1 MKMTIINK
9 VRETIIANKLIE
21 EGDNIIVGASGGPDS
36 QFLIYALMELRKEMD
51 FTIILAHLNHLHRKE
66 ADFDESLVEETAEKF
81 ALDFRKKSASMDDYA
96 KKYGLSSEDAGRRL
110 RYEFFRQIQEE
121 YPKSKIAVA
130 HNLDDQAETVLM
142 RIIRGTGV
150 EGLRAMDYRN
160 GDIIRPILD
169 IKKAMILDYLNS
181 EQIPYAI
188 DKTNFTADY
197 TRNKLRLE
205 IIPDIEKINPNFKE
219 SLVKLSEISTDEI
232 SISNSYIKNIY
243 EDIIIQRKT
252 DSVSFDKEGFESQDK
267 AIQSRLIRCAIGEI
281 KKKIRDISKEN
292 IDNFLSL
299 VDLANGKSIIK
310 NDLVFLKSYKFYKMS
325 LRKEDSQKKTGE
337 LTINIGEELSFGGK
351 RIKISSVSDFQKKH
365 GRNVEYFDRDKLTF
379 PLSVRFRKNG
389 DKFKP
394 IGLGHSKK
402 IKDFFIDMKVDKEKR
417 EKIPLI
423 LSEND
428 IIWVTSFRSSE
439 DYKVDPSTKNI
450 IKIEVYDED

>member
-9 VRETIIANKLIE
+9 VRETIRANGLIE
-21 EGDNIIVGASGGPDS
+21 EGDTIIVGASGGPDS

-66 ADFDESLVEETAEKF
+66 ANFDESLVEETAEKF
-81 ALDFRKKSASMDDYA
+81 ALSFRKKAASMDAYA
-96 KKYGLSSEDAGRRL
+96 KKYGISSEDAGRRL
-110 RYEFFRQIQEE
+110 RYEFFREIQKE
-121 YPKSKIAVA
+121 YPKSKIAIA

-188 DKTNFTADY
+188 DKTNFTTDY
-197 TRNKLRLE
+197 TRNKLRLD
-205 IIPDIEKINPNFKE
+205 IIPEIEKINPNFKE
-219 SLVKLSEISTDEI
+219 SLVKLSEIATDEI
-232 SISNSYIKNIY
+232 SISDSYIKNIY
-243 EDIIIQRKT
+243 EDIIIQRKI
-252 DSVSFDKEGFESQDK
+252 DFVSFDKEAFESQDK

-281 KKKIRDISKEN
+281 KKEIRDISKEN

-310 NDLVFLKSYKFYKMS
+310 DDLVFLKSYKFYKMS

-365 GRNVEYFDRDKLTF
+365 GKNIEYFDRDKLTF

-394 IGLGHSKK
+394 IGLGHRKK

-439 DYKVDPSTKNI
+439 DYKLDPSTRNI